1 MPQRARRRGFTLVE
15 VLVALAVMALLA
27 ALGWQGLAGM
37 LRARD
42 GSNEAL
48 ERVQRLDTGV
58 VQWQQDLQAVVDVG
72 VVTPLAF
79 DGQTLL
85 LTRRVPGGVAVVAW
99 ALREGRWQRWIG
111 APQVAVGALQD
122 AWLRAQGLLGNEP
135 GQVTVAEHASE
146 WQLYKYVGGNKTNF
160 QSTGELA
167 QAPAGAASGA
177 APREALPEAVELV
190 LTLDGQRLTRV
201 VALVPGGAGA

>member
-1 MPQRARRRGFTLVE
+1 MPAPTRRRGFTLVE
-15 VLVALAVMALLA
+15 VLVALAVLALLA

-48 ERVQRLDTGV
+48 ERVQRLNTGI
-58 VQWQQDLQAVVDVG
+58 VQWQQDLQAVADVG

-79 DGQTLL
+79 NGQTLL

-99 ALREGRWQRWIG
+99 ALRDGRWQRWIG
-111 APQVAVGALQD
+111 APQVEVGALQE

-135 GQVTVAEHASE
+135 GQVTVAERAGE
-146 WQLYKYVGGNKTNF
+146 WQLYKYVGGTRTNF

-167 QAPAGAASGA
+167 RAPAGAASGA
-177 APREALPEAVELV
+177 AAREALPEAVELV
-190 LTLDGQRLTRV
+190 LTLDGQRLTRL

>member
-1 MPQRARRRGFTLVE
+1 MPAPTRRRGFTLVE
-15 VLVALAVMALLA
+15 VLVALAVLALLA

-48 ERVQRLDTGV
+48 ERVQRLNTGI
-58 VQWQQDLQAVVDVG
+58 VQWQQDLQAVADVG

-79 DGQTLL
+79 NGQTLL

-99 ALREGRWQRWIG
+99 ALRDGRWQRWIG
-111 APQVAVGALQD
+111 APQVEVGALQE

-135 GQVTVAEHASE
+135 GQVTVAER
-146 WQLYKYVGGNKTNF
+146 
-160 QSTGELA
+160 
-167 QAPAGAASGA
+167 AG
-177 APREALPEAVELV
+177 
-190 LTLDGQRLTRV
+190 
-201 VALVPGGAGA
+201 